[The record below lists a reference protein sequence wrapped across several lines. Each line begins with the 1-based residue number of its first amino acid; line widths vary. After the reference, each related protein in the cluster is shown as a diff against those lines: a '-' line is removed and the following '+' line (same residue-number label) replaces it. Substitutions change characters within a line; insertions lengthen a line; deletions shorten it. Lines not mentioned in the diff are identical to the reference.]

1 MNLLIIS
8 KKILRFL
15 RIVMIILLKLNVSRE
30 TFDLSEY
37 FIKNDILKFMFLYLS
52 VLFYFNENHKK
63 I

>member
-1 MNLLIIS
+1 
-8 KKILRFL
+8 
-15 RIVMIILLKLNVSRE
+15 MIILLKLNVSRE